1 MHTSWCI
8 KKGSECAVRFVYA
21 FGFALVLV
29 PQSGEGYAADKLIG
43 LHSAPAVSQ
52 SLPWIARE
60 AGLFKKYNLDFDL
73 VYIQAAAAA
82 AASMIGG
89 DAEIALTGGIAI
101 VRAYLQGVQGFVF
114 IGANKNILTHSIV
127 ARPEIK
133 RPQDLKGKRIGV
145 FRFGSNNHY
154 FAMQILPRY
163 GLDPNRDVILR
174 QTGGGIG
181 DVAALINGALDASVM
196 LTYGESAV
204 AQGFHYV
211 IYGPD
216 VRVPYGAAVF
226 VTRQSVLNR
235 RPQVIAQFMHALAEA
250 AKIFHTDL
258 PFTYK
263 VLAKYLRIDDPKILD
278 AAYKYEVKALEPRL
292 EIRPEG
298 LQAILD
304 EVSPADPRAKSVM
317 PQQLIDRRYLDEMDK
332 SGFFDKL
339 WGAKR

>member
-1 MHTSWCI
+1 
-8 KKGSECAVRFVYA
+8 VF
-21 FGFALVLV
+21 VLV
-29 PQSGEGYAADKLIG
+29 TLLCLCSSDAADKLIG

-52 SLPWIARE
+52 ALPWIARD

-82 AASMIGG
+82 ATAMIGG
-89 DAEIALTGGIAI
+89 DAEIALTGGIGI
-101 VRAYLQGVQGFVF
+101 VRAYLQGVQDFVF

-154 FAMQILPRY
+154 FALQVLPRY

-174 QTGGGIG
+174 QTGGGVG
-181 DVAALINGALDASVM
+181 DIAALANGALDAAVM

-216 VRVPYGAAVF
+216 VRVPYAAAVF
-226 VTRQSVLNR
+226 VTRQGVLNR
-235 RPQVIAQFMHALAEA
+235 RPQVIAQFMRAMAEA
-250 AKIFHTDL
+250 AKIFHSDL
-258 PFTYK
+258 PFTYR
-263 VLAKYLRIDDPKILD
+263 VLAKNLRIDDPKILD
-278 AAYKYEVKALEPRL
+278 AAYKYEAKALEPRL
-292 EIRPEG
+292 DVRADG
-298 LQAILD
+298 LQAIFD
-304 EVSPADPRAKSVM
+304 DVSTTEPRAKAVN
-317 PQQLIDRRYLDEMDK
+317 PQQLIDRRFLDEMDK

-339 WGAKR
+339 WGVKR

>member
-1 MHTSWCI
+1 MRCDEWSGAEVQYLTLI
-8 KKGSECAVRFVYA
+8 AFVTCLC
-21 FGFALVLV
+21 FVDD
-29 PQSGEGYAADKLIG
+29 SSAADKLIG

-52 SLPWIARE
+52 ALPWIARD

-82 AASMIGG
+82 AAAMIGG
-89 DAEIALTGGIAI
+89 DAEIALTGGIGI
-101 VRAYLQGVQGFVF
+101 VRAYLQGVQDFVF

-127 ARPEIK
+127 ARQEIK

-154 FAMQILPRY
+154 FAMQALPRY

-174 QTGGGIG
+174 QTGGGVG
-181 DVAALINGALDASVM
+181 DIAALANGALDAAVM

-216 VRVPYGAAVF
+216 VRVPYAAAVF
-226 VTRQSVLNR
+226 VTRQGVLNR
-235 RPQVIAQFMHALAEA
+235 RPQVIAQFMRTMAEA
-250 AKIFHTDL
+250 AKIFHSDL

-263 VLAKYLRIDDPKILD
+263 VLAKSLRIDDPKILD
-278 AAYKYEVKALEPRL
+278 AAYKYEAKSLEPRL
-292 EIRPEG
+292 DIRADG
-298 LQAILD
+298 LQAIFD
-304 EVSPADPRAKSVM
+304 DVSTTEPRAKAVN
-317 PQQLIDRRYLDEMDK
+317 PQQLIDRRFLDEMDR

-339 WGAKR
+339 WGVKR